1 MDNPVKLETLDTQD
15 TWQRQTQQKH
25 NIICVGHPIHKT
37 KGEYKDVF
45 VTQNK
50 VPSHLYQKPIN

>member
-1 MDNPVKLETLDTQD
+1 MKLETLDTQD